1 MSERQPT
8 LQYTSREHQAATA
21 VIGMWLFLASEV
33 LFFGGLLFCYA
44 VYRHLYPIGFAD
56 AVRRTN
62 LLIGTINTA
71 ILLTS
76 SLVLSLGVLGN
87 GRRLV
92 VCCVGTAGLGVGF
105 LALKG
110 VEYVLDWR
118 GHLLPGTGFAQSGL
132 TERGAELFYLFYYT
146 ATGLHAVH
154 MAVGI
159 ALLLILARR
168 AARGAFSSGDRAPV
182 VVGALY
188 WSFVDIVWVTLY
200 PLIYLVG
207 RVT

>member
-1 MSERQPT
+1 MSKPQPA
-8 LQYTSREHQAATA
+8 LQYADHEHQAATA
-21 VIGMWLFLASEV
+21 VIGMWLFLASEI
-33 LFFGGLLFCYA
+33 LFFSGLLLCYA
-44 VYRHLYPIGFAD
+44 VYRHQYPAGFAD

-62 LLIGTINTA
+62 LMIGTINTA

-76 SLVLSLGVLGN
+76 SLVLSLGVISN
-87 GRRLV
+87 GRRLAM
-92 VCCVGTAGLGVGF
+92 CCLGTAGLGVGF
-105 LALKG
+105 LVLKG

-118 GHLLPGTGFAQSGL
+118 EHLVPGAAFAQSGL
-132 TERGAELFYLFYYT
+132 TEPGAELFYLFYYT

-154 MAVGI
+154 MAVGV
-159 ALLLILARR
+159 ALLLILAWR
-168 AARGAFSSGDRAPV
+168 AARGAFSAGDRTAV

-207 RVT
+207 RMT